1 MSLGDAL
8 YIGGFIVL
16 PIAIVGWCL
25 SQLRRLRNHGFGRK
39 PIPVESVE
47 STAELPVVPRPDSE
61 RLTPPEADANRPAV
75 ELEPEPA
82 PVRRDWAEA
91 IQPTRGRQA
100 VPRTAA
106 VGPKRPFSP
115 PIYAG
120 RSAGVVL
127 RATPPARR
135 WPLAHFKAPHAVA
148 PRGSTGRRR
157 PTG

>member
-25 SQLRRLRNHGFGRK
+25 SQLRRLRNHGFGRR
-39 PIPVESVE
+39 PIPVETVE
-47 STAELPVVPRPDSE
+47 STAELPVIPGPDGE
-61 RLTPPEADANRPAV
+61 HLTPPGADPNDPAASH
-75 ELEPEPA
+75 LPP

-100 VPRTAA
+100 VARATAA
-106 VGPKRPFSP
+106 AGPERPFSP

-127 RATPPARR
+127 RATPPAKR
-135 WPLAHFKAPHAVA
+135 WPLAHLKAPHAAA
-148 PRGSTGRRR
+148 PRSNASRRR
-157 PTG
+157 PSG